1 MDQTL
6 ILNNNVRKNKN
17 IGGGGGNMCLCDL
30 MEEKITKVG
39 LYLNT
44 KTRDLKRRLLILI
57 LKSRDNR
64 RIASHICEFV
74 T

>member
-6 ILNNNVRKNKN
+6 ILNNNVHKNKN
-17 IGGGGGNMCLCDL
+17 IGGGGGNVCLWDL

-44 KTRDLKRRLLILI
+44 KTRDFKRILLILI

-64 RIASHICEFV
+64 RITSQIFEFV